1 LEGFAVSKRKIVAII
16 TDALGDR
23 VVVGEE
29 ELLHSISKHFKNLP
43 VDIML
48 ELIERI
54 LKDPTDVFKDESV
67 NERVFNFFY
76 KLESRSRFIVAVVKI
91 TPDGAFF
98 SSAYPTGSKPRNI
111 HKKLKK
117 VKI

>member
-1 LEGFAVSKRKIVAII
+1 MSKRNIIAII

-23 VVVGEE
+23 VVVCEE
-29 ELLHSISKHFKNLP
+29 ELSHSMGKHFKNLP
-43 VDIML
+43 VDIVL

-54 LKDPTDVFKDESV
+54 LKDPTDIFQEKSS

-76 KLESRSRFIVAVVKI
+76 KLETRDRFIVVVVKV
-91 TPDGAFF
+91 TLEGAFF
-98 SSAYPTGSKPRNI
+98 SSAYPTGKKPRNI

-117 VKI
+117 VKL